1 MKVLVTGADGF
12 LGKNLCTYLSSND
25 SITVLKFTRADK
37 FEILC
42 SLMIDIDFIFHFAGI
57 NRPENEDEYF
67 QGNTDLTKALCDAIK
82 ENNRK
87 IPIVF
92 SSSVQAGSTGAYG
105 HSKRLAEQHLLSLQD
120 QLGNKLYIFRLPNV
134 FGKWCKPNYNSVV
147 ATFCHNIINRVP
159 INIHDPKKVI
169 SLVYVDDLISQ
180 FFELLKSKPTHVTG
194 PDFREI
200 EPQYSISI
208 GNLAE
213 TIKKFHNS
221 RKKGYIES
229 VGTGLT
235 RALYSTFISYLE
247 PQHFSYNLTKN
258 EDQRGVFVEV
268 LKSTSSGQVS
278 YFTALPGI
286 TRGGH
291 YHDSKTEK
299 FVVVRGKA
307 RFRFKNILTGEIFEI
322 VTDHKVPTVVET
334 VPGWAHDIT
343 NTGSDEMLV
352 ILWANEVFDKL
363 NPDTF
368 SYPLMTD

>member
-1 MKVLVTGADGF
+1 M
-12 LGKNLCTYLSSND
+12 
-25 SITVLKFTRADK
+25 
-37 FEILC
+37 
-42 SLMIDIDFIFHFAGI
+42 
-57 NRPENEDEYF
+57 
-67 QGNTDLTKALCDAIK
+67 
-82 ENNRK
+82 
-87 IPIVF
+87 
-92 SSSVQAGSTGAYG
+92 
-105 HSKRLAEQHLLSLQD
+105 
-120 QLGNKLYIFRLPNV
+120 
-134 FGKWCKPNYNSVV
+134 
-147 ATFCHNIINRVP
+147 
-159 INIHDPKKVI
+159 
-169 SLVYVDDLISQ
+169 
-180 FFELLKSKPTHVTG
+180 
-194 PDFREI
+194 
-200 EPQYSISI
+200 
-208 GNLAE
+208 
-213 TIKKFHNS
+213 
-221 RKKGYIES
+221 
-229 VGTGLT
+229 
-235 RALYSTFISYLE
+235 
-247 PQHFSYNLTKN
+247 TKN